1 MNEQIASWFERLIP
15 EIKESG
21 DPRGTIIKF
30 AEEKNLAPALMER
43 LGYIYNTAKTINYL
57 DKSAKADRGQSF
69 AILDVED
76 MVNEYVSKK
85 ANTNHEYSDSGFS
98 TFKKKHRVPKD
109 LFMNVAGFDVQMDKP
124 EDYEE
129 IKLSSFRKAANLKTS
144 INEANSQRVDELLF
158 NLKEDLRESLEKFA
172 GEYSSVSNTVDFEK
186 VDQDA
191 WYYFEGAA
199 KEACDFLAAHFEG
212 GRGAKVKRA
221 SDQGGRRLIKDYS
234 LLNQV
239 GRIQEQLN
247 NIKIASG
254 DEFRRGMMVELTPD
268 EREAQK
274 KNSEKAAAATKE
286 KITLTDDLRDHILDI
301 LAQGGNPGDLIL
313 GSGKT
318 NPGDMTKNLSPGA
331 TKNIKAK
338 PSQIDADK
346 ILKGVEGVVESVGE
360 GGRKLIDILR
370 PGEKT
375 RQKDHD
381 VAMEDVE
388 HITVLQN
395 LLTTDEILS
404 DADPERVIEAFNS
417 VRNLAPELAKD
428 LNIMRVQLRAMI
440 QHDGMSVFD
449 ANQLSKAE
457 YDKRKTDLQVR
468 ALGDHLHKVDPAD
481 RPQLSLAR

>member
-1 MNEQIASWFERLIP
+1 MNEQIASWFEGLIP
-15 EIKESG
+15 EIKKSG

-57 DKSAKADRGQSF
+57 DKSAASDRGQSF

-76 MVNEYVSKK
+76 MVKEYTSKK
-85 ANTNHEYSDSGFS
+85 ANSDHKYSDSGFS
-98 TFKKKHRVPKD
+98 TFKKKHRVSKD
-109 LFMNVAGFDVQMDKP
+109 LFMNVAGFDVQLDKP

-129 IKLSSFRKAANLKTS
+129 VKLSSFRKAANLKTS
-144 INEANSQRVDELLF
+144 INEANSLQVEELLF
-158 NLKEDLRESLEKFA
+158 NLKEDLRESAQKFA
-172 GEYSSVSNTVDFEK
+172 SDYSSVSNKIDFEK

-199 KEACDFLAAHFEG
+199 KEACDFLAGYFKNKKG
-212 GRGAKVKRA
+212 PSVKRA
-221 SDQGGRRLIKDYS
+221 SDKGKHRLVKDYS

-239 GRIQEQLN
+239 GQIQEQLN
-247 NIKIASG
+247 NIKIASK
-254 DEFRRGMMVELTPD
+254 DEFKQGMALELTSD
-268 EREAQK
+268 EKEAQK
-274 KNSEKAAAATKE
+274 KNLEKAAGTGPNTV
-286 KITLTDDLRDHILDI
+286 TLTDDLRQQILDV
-301 LAQGGNPGDLIL
+301 LAQGGNPEDLIQ

-318 NPGDMTKNLSPGA
+318 NPGDLTKL
-331 TKNIKAK
+331 
-338 PSQIDADK
+338 PSGPKDNKGQSSIDADK
-346 ILKGVEGVVESVGE
+346 AIKGVEGLVESVGK
-360 GGRKLIDILR
+360 GGQKLIDILK
-370 PGEKT
+370 PKEKT

-381 VAMEDVE
+381 IAMEDVE
-388 HITVLQN
+388 HISVLQN
-395 LLTTDEILS
+395 LLTTDEILA

-417 VRNLAPELAKD
+417 VRSLAPELAKD

-468 ALGDHLHKVDPAD
+468 ALDDHLHKINPDDQPK
-481 RPQLSLAR
+481 LTLAR